1 VIAQALALGGGVT
14 LIPFTYVV
22 VVSPM
27 AQFFPRDLLRSIEGE
42 WIGYRGVEFGLGY
55 VPAIS
60 DPLQG
65 FKKEGSCDRHSR
77 TVTDMSNVR
86 NWAFWYDPAFS
97 RGNGRREGIGVLG
110 IDGIPG
116 KRPSVVRAL
125 QT

>member
-1 VIAQALALGGGVT
+1 VIALLAAIRSKSGDVIAQALALGGGVT

-27 AQFFPRDLLRSIEGE
+27 AQFFSRELLRSIEGE
-42 WIGYRGVEFGLGY
+42 WIGYRGVKFGLGY

-65 FKKEGSCDRHSR
+65 FKKEDSGDRHSR

-86 NWAFWYDPAFS
+86 NWAF
-97 RGNGRREGIGVLG
+97 
-110 IDGIPG
+110 
-116 KRPSVVRAL
+116 
-125 QT
+125 